1 MLISVIIIA
10 YNRKNF
16 VTDAVNSALNQ
27 TLRTNQFEVIVVTN
41 FQDEVITKL
50 HYDMKIKHVYLKD
63 GTVGKF
69 ILEGLKISSG
79 DIITFLDDDD
89 LYDSKRLGTIYEI
102 FSNYPDV
109 NYYKSN
115 IIMVDSLG
123 KVLPGKRSK
132 QYCHRGLYSRR
143 NLLRKGNLQRLQ
155 LNLSSTTVRKKVF
168 DPFIQILPEMSIGQ
182 DIWLYYMAMA
192 YGGLMY
198 LDCTPLTY
206 YRIHNF
212 QITGTSSSV
221 NHYLAGYISTFELE
235 KAIHEGDVRNDLE
248 KTRYR
253 MLVLS
258 LSRGYNASLEQ
269 ILGGFEFYLR
279 HFKLN
284 IRDCKVLAY
293 SVFALTS
300 QIAFKKKATS
310 IISKITN
317 WFSRS
322 GFI

>member
-1 MLISVIIIA
+1 MLISVIITA
-10 YNRKNF
+10 YDRKNF
-16 VTDAVNSALNQ
+16 VTEAVNSALNQ
-27 TLRTNQFEVIVVTN
+27 TLGKNQFEVIVVTN
-41 FQDEVITKL
+41 FQDEVLTKL
-50 HYDMKIKHVYLKD
+50 HNDMKIKHVYLKV
-63 GTVGKF
+63 GTVGEF

-89 LYDSKRLGTIYEI
+89 LYDSKRLGAIYEI

-115 IIMVDSLG
+115 ITMVDSLG
-123 KVLPGKRSK
+123 KVLPDKRSK
-132 QYCHRGLYSRR
+132 QNCHGGLYSRR
-143 NLLRKGNLQRLQ
+143 QLLRRGNIQRLQ
-155 LNLSSTTVRKKVF
+155 LNLSSTTVRKRVF
-168 DPFIQILPEMSIGQ
+168 DPFIRILPEMSVGQ

-192 YGGLMY
+192 YGGMMY
-198 LDCTPLTY
+198 LDCNPLTY

-212 QITGTSSSV
+212 QITGISSSV
-221 NHYLAGYISTFELE
+221 NHYLAGYISTLELK
-235 KAIHEGDVRNDLE
+235 KAIHDRDVQNDLE

-258 LSRGYNASLEQ
+258 LSRGYDASLEQ

-279 HFKLN
+279 HVKLN

-293 SVFALTS
+293 SIFALTS
-300 QIAFKKKATS
+300 QIAFKKKGAS
-310 IISKITN
+310 IISKITI